1 MTFAV
6 FHEGVFKSHPI
17 SVFPFGCLVIT
28 FPVILPR
35 QLAVTPPNFWYLANG
50 LICVMWLCLRSPE
63 QCGFKSHEVP
73 SFSGGW
79 RFARL
84 AVCADRGRC
93 SWRFARLAVG
103 GVRLAVGG
111 LGGWRFGRLAVWAVG
126 GLGGWRFGRLAVWAV
141 GGLGGWLLAVWRF
154 EFGGLRLAVCVW
166 RFAFGSFC
174 LVVCLCRFAFGG
186 LRVPVC
192 DLILY
197 LIDILSISDRY
208 FIDILSI
215 SYRYIIDILSIFFI
229 DILRILSI
237 PYIDM
242 LSIPYRHFIDTLH
255 RYLTYTLSISYR
267 YYILLFVPY
276 PIHAFLLLYQYR

>member
-6 FHEGVFKSHPI
+6 FHEGVFKSHPN
-17 SVFPFGCLVIT
+17 SVFPFGCLVST

-141 GGLGGWLLAVWRF
+141 GGLGGWRFGRFAVLAVDGLGGWRFGRLAVWAVGGLGGWLLAVWAVGGWRLAVWADGGWRF
-154 EFGGLRLAVCVW
+154 GRLAVWAVGGLRLAV
-166 RFAFGSFC
+166 
-174 LVVCLCRFAFGG
+174 
-186 LRVPVC
+186 
-192 DLILY
+192 
-197 LIDILSISDRY
+197 
-208 FIDILSI
+208 
-215 SYRYIIDILSIFFI
+215 
-229 DILRILSI
+229 
-237 PYIDM
+237 
-242 LSIPYRHFIDTLH
+242 
-255 RYLTYTLSISYR
+255 
-267 YYILLFVPY
+267 
-276 PIHAFLLLYQYR
+276 